1 LKRTRQASLIAGLIL
16 SLALLG
22 VVAIVPSLASNH
34 ISAQPLGL
42 RSVITDD
49 VRGQI
54 RIKQDGH
61 GTTVVNMKDMS
72 RTVVVKFTVQPL
84 GAFPWHT
91 HAGPVLVNLAQG
103 SLVYVPA
110 ESCDEITY
118 TAGEAF
124 WDAGH
129 GHVHSAYNPSTTTET
144 IFYATF
150 LQAPPAPAAL
160 SITEGVAQDHCP
172 GVLP

>member
-1 LKRTRQASLIAGLIL
+1 LKRTRQASLILGLIL
-16 SLALLG
+16 SLALIG
-22 VVAIVPSLASNH
+22 VVAIMPSLASNH
-34 ISAQPLGL
+34 ITSQPLGL
-42 RSVITDD
+42 RSVIAQDAS
-49 VRGQI
+49 GQI
-54 RIKQDGH
+54 KIKSH
-61 GTTVVNMKDMS
+61 ARGTTVVNMKDMS
-72 RTVVVKFTVQPL
+72 RTVVVKFTVQPQ

-118 TAGEAF
+118 TEGEAF
-124 WDAGH
+124 WDPGH

-150 LQAPPAPAAL
+150 LQAPATGAL
-160 SITEGVAQDHCP
+160 SITEDIAQDHCP